1 MISVGVKEL
10 KNHLSEYLRKV
21 RQGERVVVT
30 DRGRPVVAISRVEE
44 EVEADSAWKLVA
56 QGLASW
62 SGGKP
67 AGSPQPPRARQGT
80 VAEAVLEDRR

>member
-1 MISVGVKEL
+1 MISVGVREL

-30 DRGRPVVAISRVEE
+30 DRGRPVVAMSRVEE
-44 EVEADSAWKLVA
+44 GGEADSAWGLVT

-67 AGSPQPPRARQGT
+67 AGSTDRPRPRRGT